1 MEVPM
6 PFAGGIECGD
16 VMADVVPYDHS
27 VFHVV
32 QELFESFVFLYSLS
46 TFVSSHS
53 MDGYGRRIAR
63 NLQQSLK
70 RVFEQN
76 LAGLNSDSANR
87 DDAIRARVETC
98 GF

>member
-6 PFAGGIECGD
+6 PFVGSIERGD
-16 VMADVVPYDHS
+16 VMTDVVPYDHS
-27 VFHVV
+27 VFQVV
-32 QELFESFVFLYSLS
+32 QEPFESFLFLYSLS
-46 TFVSSHS
+46 TFVSSHP
-53 MDGYGRRIAR
+53 MDGYGGRIAW

-70 RVFEQN
+70 RVFEQD

-87 DDAIRARVETC
+87 DDAIRTRVETC